1 MNDQPIFEELRLKE
15 FLAERLPDVD
25 PRLLPSRAKLMG
37 GVALIRLRP
46 ELDELEE
53 EIGRLLLE
61 FYRVKAAYR
70 IYGVTG
76 VERRPMI
83 KHLAGDEVKEIIHR
97 EYGCCF
103 KFDLTRLMLCLGN
116 SFERLRMAALTRDGE
131 IVLDMFAGIGQF
143 TIPIAVLS
151 NPSKIYSIELNPE
164 AYKYLLENIKL
175 NGVEDKVQ
183 AILGDC
189 VKIAPRKFKG
199 IADRII
205 MGYFHGTMKALSA
218 ALLALKPIGGVIHF
232 HELARRGS
240 EERFVRQIIE
250 EIESQGFLARLLGW
264 RKVKSYSKTKN
275 HIVIDLFAIRR

>member
-1 MNDQPIFEELRLKE
+1 M
-15 FLAERLPDVD
+15 AEKLPEVD
-25 PRLLPSRAKLMG
+25 PELLPSHARIMG

-46 ELDELEE
+46 ELDKLEE

-61 FYRVKAAYR
+61 FYRVKAVYR

-76 VERRPMI
+76 IERRPMI
-83 KHLAGDEVKEIIHR
+83 KHLAGEEVKEIIHR

-103 KFDLTRLMLCLGN
+103 KLDLTRLMFCLGN

-131 IVLDMFAGIGQF
+131 VVLDMFAGIGQF

-164 AYKYLLENIKL
+164 AYGYLLENIKL

-189 VKIAPRKFKG
+189 IEIVPKKFRG

-205 MGYFHGTMKALSA
+205 MGYFHGTMKALPA
-218 ALLALKPIGGVIHF
+218 ALSALKPIGGIIHF

-240 EERFVRQIIE
+240 EEKFVKQVIN
-250 EIESQGFLARLLGW
+250 EIESRGCLARLLNW
-264 RKVKSYSKTKN
+264 RKVKSYSKTRN
-275 HIVIDLFAIRR
+275 HIVIDLLVIRR